1 MSSADLRSKFRCN
14 DGLEVSLSKLRPM
27 NLSKPSIDITRSLTL
42 DYLDALDH
50 IWRGMGWQGDSPTE
64 PLYWMDELLTQL
76 AVTGSGR
83 AAEAAETIRAGLGV
97 DQLPAWLRPLIQ
109 RIAEY
114 GVAMRVL
121 DGEDDASQSLPVA
134 TSRRN
139 LH

>member
-1 MSSADLRSKFRCN
+1 
-14 DGLEVSLSKLRPM
+14 M
-27 NLSKPSIDITRSLTL
+27 NLSNNPRDIISSLTL
-42 DYLDALDH
+42 DYRDALDH
-50 IWRGMGWQGDSPTE
+50 IWRGMGWKGDNPTE
-64 PLYWMDELLTQL
+64 PLYWMDELLVQL

-83 AAEAAETIRAGLGV
+83 AAETAETIRAGLEA

-121 DGEDDASQSLPVA
+121 DGEDDTSQSLPA
-134 TSRRN
+134 RTTARN